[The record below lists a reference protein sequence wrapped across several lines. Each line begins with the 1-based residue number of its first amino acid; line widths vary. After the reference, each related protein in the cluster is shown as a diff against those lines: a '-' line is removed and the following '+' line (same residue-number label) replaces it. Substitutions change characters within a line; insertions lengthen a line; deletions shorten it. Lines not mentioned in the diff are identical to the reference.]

1 MNRSSTV
8 WVTAALLA
16 ASAASACSGAAGT
29 AAPSAP
35 GARGPVAAPERAN
48 PGDVQ
53 FVVGMIHH
61 HGQALTMVGL
71 VPDRSSNPSLQTLAE
86 RIRVS
91 QTDEI
96 RLMQQWLRDN
106 GEEAPEPSPTG
117 MRMMHDGV
125 AHDVLMAGMLTPDQM
140 AELQAARG
148 TTFDRLFLRFMI
160 AHHEGALQ
168 MVEELF
174 AATGAANDDFIY
186 KMASDTFADQGIE
199 IDRMQRM
206 LESIAGQSP

>member
-1 MNRSSTV
+1 
-8 WVTAALLA
+8 
-16 ASAASACSGAAGT
+16 
-29 AAPSAP
+29 
-35 GARGPVAAPERAN
+35 
-48 PGDVQ
+48 
-53 FVVGMIHH
+53 MIHH

-71 VPDRSSNPSLQTLAE
+71 VPDRSSNASIQTLAE

-125 AHDVLMAGMLTPDQM
+125 AHDVLMAGMLTPAQM
-140 AELQAARG
+140 AELEEARG
-148 TTFDRLFLRFMI
+148 TEFERLFLRFMI
-160 AHHEGALQ
+160 QHHEGALQ

-174 AATGAANDDFIY
+174 AASGAANDDFIY

-206 LESIAGQSP
+206 LESIAGQAR

>member
-1 MNRSSTV
+1 MATL
-8 WVTAALLA
+8 TAA
-16 ASAASACSGAAGT
+16 ACGGTATSAGT
-29 AAPSAP
+29 SASPAPV
-35 GARGPVAAPERAN
+35 VAATTPTAN
-48 PGDVQ
+48 PGDVR

-61 HGQALTMVGL
+61 HGQALTMVAL
-71 VPDRSSNPSLQTLAE
+71 VPDRAANSSIRTLAE

-106 GEEAPEPSPTG
+106 GEDAPDPSPTG
-117 MRMMHDGV
+117 MRMVHDGV
-125 AHDVLMAGMLTPDQM
+125 AHDVLMAGMLTPAQL
-140 AELQAARG
+140 AELEAARG
-148 TTFDRLFLRFMI
+148 VEFDRLFLRFMI
-160 AHHEGALQ
+160 QHHEGALQ

-174 AATGAANDDFIY
+174 AASGAANDDFIY

-206 LESIAGQSP
+206 LEAMSGQGP

>member
-1 MNRSSTV
+1 VNRSSNG
-8 WVTAALLA
+8 WVATALLA
-16 ASAASACSGAAGT
+16 AVGAAACGGATSTAGSAAAGSPAPM
-29 AAPSAP
+29 AAPQ
-35 GARGPVAAPERAN
+35 GAN
-48 PGDVQ
+48 PGDVR

-61 HGQALTMVGL
+61 HGQALTMVEL
-71 VPDRSSNPSLQTLAE
+71 VTERSSNASIRTLAE

-96 RLMQQWLRDN
+96 RLMQQWLRDH

-117 MRMMHDGV
+117 MRMMHEGV
-125 AHDVLMAGMLTPDQM
+125 EHDVLMAGMLTPAQM
-140 AELQAARG
+140 SELESARG
-148 TTFDRLFLRFMI
+148 GEFDRLFLRFMI
-160 AHHEGALQ
+160 QHHEGALQ

-174 AATGAANDDFIY
+174 AASGAANDDFIY

-206 LESIAGQSP
+206 LEAMSGQSP